1 MKAPVRRVLA
11 VAALCALVAGG
22 CGSRVGRDRLAG
34 TLGPLEG
41 IQQAGAGS
49 TLPGAAPTAGADAGA
64 VASPGGNAPGSGGT
78 PGGAGAGAAAGT
90 TGNGTNPAAADTAS
104 QASGRPSSATPG
116 KAQSG
121 GSTTAAQGSAGAAT
135 GGHSGGSGATPG
147 GNPTGGAAV
156 PAPAPGAGGGAALA
170 EIRLGSF
177 GVQSGI
183 LGATMT
189 PFFQG
194 ARAWVADI
202 TARGGLN
209 GHPVRLIMGD
219 DGGDPAKAQAL
230 ARRMVEQDKVQAFYT
245 VAAPTTLQAATPYLE
260 QVQVPIIGLCECN
273 PAVDESPMAFQPGIG
288 STTGLAWAHVA
299 PLVGMSD
306 KRKLSIFYCRE
317 VPSCEQS
324 AGGIKKLAGQVGVQV
339 VHETQMSLAQP
350 DYTAEVLSAKNA
362 GADALIVVAD
372 GATIIRILRSAHR
385 QGYKPQVST
394 PTAGYQPSFIRS
406 GGEDV
411 EGVVVASS
419 TVPWSTSPRF
429 ADYRAAMARYV
440 PDGEMSTLGAEMW
453 GTGKLIE
460 LLAKRFPANPTS
472 ADFLNGLYALRGE
485 TVGGIFPPLAFVKG
499 KGHGDTNQCVV
510 PVKVV
515 SGQFKPLSDD
525 QFSCAPGWR
534 PVTP

>member
-1 MKAPVRRVLA
+1 MAATGGRRA
-11 VAALCALVAGG
+11 VAVAVLCLLAGAG
-22 CGSRVGRDRLAG
+22 CGSRLDRDRLERSLGSPEGLRPAG
-34 TLGPLEG
+34 TG
-41 IQQAGAGS
+41 
-49 TLPGAAPTAGADAGA
+49 DAGA
-64 VASPGGNAPGSGGT
+64 VPAGEAGAAGTAGAESSGAVGEGGGAAPGPGDAAAGATGTAGVPTGTAGSGRATSATPGRTAGGGTGASASGGDADR
-78 PGGAGAGAAAGT
+78 PAGGSQVRTGAAAAGGGAGAAAAVPT
-90 TGNGTNPAAADTAS
+90 PA
-104 QASGRPSSATPG
+104 P
-116 KAQSG
+116 
-121 GSTTAAQGSAGAAT
+121 
-135 GGHSGGSGATPG
+135 GSGA
-147 GNPTGGAAV
+147 AA
-156 PAPAPGAGGGAALA
+156 PKA

-183 LGATMT
+183 LGATMA

-194 ARAWVADI
+194 ARAWVADV

-209 GHPVRLIMGD
+209 GHPVRLILGD

-306 KRKLSIFYCRE
+306 KRQLSIFYCRE

-324 AGGIKKLAGQVGVQV
+324 AQGIKRLAAPVGVQV

-362 GADALIVVAD
+362 GADAIIVVAD
-372 GATIIRILRSAHR
+372 GATIVRILRSAHR

-394 PTAGYQPSFIRS
+394 PTAGYQPSFIRA

-419 TVPWSTSPRF
+419 TVPWTTSPRL

-453 GTGKLIE
+453 GAGKLIE
-460 LLAKRFPANPTS
+460 LLAKRFPANPTP
-472 ADFLNGLYALRGE
+472 ADFLDALYSLRGE
-485 TVGGIFPPLAFVKG
+485 TVGGIFPPLAFVQG
-499 KGHGDTNQCVV
+499 KGHRDTNQCVV

-515 SGQFKPLSDD
+515 GGEFKPLSDD

-534 PVTP
+534 PVMP